1 MVYLI
6 MVGSI
11 KKALAVHSKQQEGG
25 IGENTKK

>member
-11 KKALAVHSKQQEGG
+11 KKALAVHNNQQQGE
-25 IGENTKK
+25 IGENIGK